1 MARNS
6 SWLRIL
12 WRVGAGLVGFVVIE
26 VATTVGF
33 TPLGGIIMVTA
44 PLRIHIL
51 ATLVAI
57 VAGLLGGMAASLS
70 GGGASLLPLCVTAG
84 IIAAESTF
92 IIVYRRGSNPVWFEF
107 FGAATLL
114 GATIAGGLLVRRWVL
129 ARQARRFRPA

>member
-1 MARNS
+1 MARNLA
-6 SWLRIL
+6 WLRVL
-12 WRVGAGLVGFVVIE
+12 WRIGAGLVGFVVIE
-26 VATTVGF
+26 VATTAGF

-70 GGGASLLPLCVTAG
+70 GGGRSLLPLCVTAG
-84 IIAAESTF
+84 IIAVESTF
-92 IIVYRRGSNPVWFEF
+92 IIGWRRGANPVWFEF

-114 GATIAGGLLVRRWVL
+114 GATIAGGLAVRRWFL
-129 ARQARRFRPA
+129 ARQPGRVQPA

>member
-1 MARNS
+1 MARNLA
-6 SWLRIL
+6 WLRVL
-12 WRVGAGLVGFVVIE
+12 WRIGAGLVGFVVIE

-57 VAGLLGGMAASLS
+57 VSGLLGGMAASLS
-70 GGGASLLPLCVTAG
+70 GGGVSLLPLCVTAG

-92 IIVYRRGSNPVWFEF
+92 IIAYHRGANPVWFEF

-114 GATIAGGLLVRRWVL
+114 GATIAGGLLVRRLVL
-129 ARQARRFRPA
+129 ARQMGRVRPA